1 MGLSVFAF
9 YQRNQAGKEADAQRQ
24 LAEQAKGEADT
35 QRQAAEKARERAEKI
50 ARIATSKSLAAFAL
64 VEMETDPELSLLL
77 ATESVKTTYD
87 TSETVLPLSNTVLRQ
102 MIIKS
107 RVRLTLKGHDDEVW
121 SAAYSPDGHRIVTA
135 SNGHTAKVWDAQTGK
150 ELFTLKGHKGWVTS
164 AAYSPDGQ
172 HIVTAS
178 YNTKVW
184 DARRAPN

>member
-1 MGLSVFAF
+1 MMGLSVFAF
-9 YQRNQAGKEADAQRQ
+9 YQRNQAEEWRK
-24 LAEQAKGEADT
+24 EADT
-35 QRQAAEKARERAEKI
+35 QRQAAEKAQKRAEKI

-121 SAAYSPDGHRIVTA
+121 SAAYSPDGKRIVTA
-135 SNGHTAKVWDAQTGK
+135 SNGHTAKVWDADTGE